1 MLKIL
6 EAVLKQMLSFDL
18 TRNIHVKIY
27 RVFLLVLSF
36 VFIVINAWHAM
47 ETNEKKYIKSIN
59 RQRISKILSLVLYN
73 FYLSS
78 LGSLENCNWE
88 LRLKFLTNILLKIEF
103 LKKIPSSY
111 TSLLNCILFLLE
123 LVFQ

>member
-1 MLKIL
+1 MHGMQW
-6 EAVLKQMLSFDL
+6 KQM
-18 TRNIHVKIY
+18 
-27 RVFLLVLSF
+27 
-36 VFIVINAWHAM
+36 
-47 ETNEKKYIKSIN
+47 KKN
-59 RQRISKILSLVLYN
+59 ISKALIDSVSQKFLSLVLYN

-111 TSLLNCILFLLE
+111 TSLP
-123 LVFQ
+123 

>member
-1 MLKIL
+1 M
-6 EAVLKQMLSFDL
+6 
-18 TRNIHVKIY
+18 H
-27 RVFLLVLSF
+27 
-36 VFIVINAWHAM
+36 AWHAM
-47 ETNEKKYIKSIN
+47 ETNEKKIIKSIN

-103 LKKIPSSY
+103 LKTIPSSY
-111 TSLLNCILFLLE
+111 TSLP
-123 LVFQ
+123 

>member
-1 MLKIL
+1 MHGMQW
-6 EAVLKQMLSFDL
+6 KQM
-18 TRNIHVKIY
+18 K
-27 RVFLLVLSF
+27 
-36 VFIVINAWHAM
+36 
-47 ETNEKKYIKSIN
+47 KKYIKSIN

-103 LKKIPSSY
+103 LNKNSIKLHKPSL
-111 TSLLNCILFLLE
+111 T
-123 LVFQ
+123 VFYFC

>member
-1 MLKIL
+1 M
-6 EAVLKQMLSFDL
+6 
-18 TRNIHVKIY
+18 
-27 RVFLLVLSF
+27 
-36 VFIVINAWHAM
+36 INAWHAM

-59 RQRISKILSLVLYN
+59 RQRVSKILSLVLYKYN

-111 TSLLNCILFLLE
+111 TSLP
-123 LVFQ
+123 

>member
-1 MLKIL
+1 
-6 EAVLKQMLSFDL
+6 
-18 TRNIHVKIY
+18 
-27 RVFLLVLSF
+27 
-36 VFIVINAWHAM
+36 M

>member
-1 MLKIL
+1 
-6 EAVLKQMLSFDL
+6 
-18 TRNIHVKIY
+18 
-27 RVFLLVLSF
+27 
-36 VFIVINAWHAM
+36 M

-59 RQRISKILSLVLYN
+59 RQRISKILSLVLYKYN

-111 TSLLNCILFLLE
+111 TSLP
-123 LVFQ
+123 

>member
-6 EAVLKQMLSFDL
+6 EAVLKQMLSFDQ

-47 ETNEKKYIKSIN
+47 ETNEKKIYQKH
-59 RQRISKILSLVLYN
+59 
-73 FYLSS
+73 
-78 LGSLENCNWE
+78 
-88 LRLKFLTNILLKIEF
+88 
-103 LKKIPSSY
+103 
-111 TSLLNCILFLLE
+111 
-123 LVFQ
+123 

>member
-1 MLKIL
+1 M
-6 EAVLKQMLSFDL
+6 
-18 TRNIHVKIY
+18 H
-27 RVFLLVLSF
+27 
-36 VFIVINAWHAM
+36 AWHAM
-47 ETNEKKYIKSIN
+47 KTNEKKYIKSIN

-103 LKKIPSSY
+103 LKKNSIKLHKPSL
-111 TSLLNCILFLLE
+111 T
-123 LVFQ
+123 VFYFC

>member
-1 MLKIL
+1 M
-6 EAVLKQMLSFDL
+6 
-18 TRNIHVKIY
+18 H
-27 RVFLLVLSF
+27 
-36 VFIVINAWHAM
+36 AWHAM

-78 LGSLENCNWE
+78 LGSIENCNWE
-88 LRLKFLTNILLKIEF
+88 LRLKFFLTNILLKIEF

>member
-1 MLKIL
+1 
-6 EAVLKQMLSFDL
+6 
-18 TRNIHVKIY
+18 
-27 RVFLLVLSF
+27 
-36 VFIVINAWHAM
+36 M

-59 RQRISKILSLVLYN
+59 RQRISKFLSLVLYKYN

-111 TSLLNCILFLLE
+111 TSLP
-123 LVFQ
+123 

>member
-1 MLKIL
+1 M
-6 EAVLKQMLSFDL
+6 
-18 TRNIHVKIY
+18 H
-27 RVFLLVLSF
+27 
-36 VFIVINAWHAM
+36 AWHAM

-88 LRLKFLTNILLKIEF
+88 LRLKFLTNIWLKIEF
-103 LKKIPSSY
+103 LKKNSIKLHKPSL
-111 TSLLNCILFLLE
+111 T
-123 LVFQ
+123 VFYFC